1 VKWRSKMKL
10 DFNLQI
16 TQKQGLALTA
26 QVQQAIKLLQMTNL
40 EICEFVEEQFQDNP
54 FVEEQTFSDTDEKM
68 KIDENTSNAVDKTL
82 EETPYG
88 KTENMNKVSTE
99 NQFETGEAYKPQ
111 STVRKE
117 SSDFDAVALIADN
130 KKSLYAHC
138 LEFCGNLT
146 LDPNQQV
153 IAHKLIEEM
162 DVTGWINTEIGLIA
176 RELNEELETVQLVL
190 SKLQEIEPAGL
201 FARNL
206 KECLTLQAVDK
217 KIFCGIMKSVLENL
231 HLIGSG
237 KFELL
242 RQRSGCSA
250 DELSIIFK
258 KIKSFDPKPGLQFDS
273 SDCVIREPDL
283 RVRET
288 VDGWAVELNNSTLP
302 NVKISKEYAK
312 KVTQR
317 VEEKSEREFIREKI
331 TEAKWLQN
339 AINKRNETMLTVGSE
354 IIKRQTAFLE
364 KGAEY
369 IQPMILN
376 DIAEAVGLHE
386 STISRVTTG
395 SLIQTPRGTLE
406 LKSFFSVGIKQSN
419 GSDQAS
425 AASIKFRIKKLI
437 EQENPDKPISDDAIV
452 ETLSQIGIDVARR
465 TVAKYR
471 KIENIPSS
479 FARKRRNIIE
489 GIAN

>member
-1 VKWRSKMKL
+1 MKL

-16 TQKQGLALTA
+16 TQKQGLTLTA

-40 EICEFVEEQFQDNP
+40 EICEFVDEQFQDNP
-54 FVEEQTFSDTDEKM
+54 FVEEHSFSDTIAKTKPADAKNNE
-68 KIDENTSNAVDKTL
+68 IDKTL
-82 EETPYG
+82 EQTPYG
-88 KTENMNKVSTE
+88 KTANVNTVSKE

-117 SSDFDAVALIADN
+117 SSDFDAVTLIADN

-138 LEFCGNLT
+138 LEYCRNLP
-146 LDPNQQV
+146 LCPDEQI
-153 IAHKLIEEM
+153 IAHKLIEELEL
-162 DVTGWINTEIGLIA
+162 TGWITTEIELIA
-176 RELNEELETVQLVL
+176 RELNLESETVQRVL

-206 KECLTLQAVDK
+206 KECLTLQAIDK
-217 KIFCGIMKSVLENL
+217 NTFCGTMKSVLENL

-242 RQRSGCSA
+242 RQRSGCSV

-273 SDCVIREPDL
+273 SDAVIREPDL
-283 RVRET
+283 HVKET
-288 VDGWAVELNNSTLP
+288 LDGWTVELNNSTLP
-302 NVKISKEYAK
+302 NVQIAKEYAK
-312 KVTQR
+312 KVTQQ
-317 VEEKSEREFIREKI
+317 VTEKSEREFIREKI

-339 AINKRNETMLTVGSE
+339 AINKRNETMLKVGAE
-354 IIKRQTAFLE
+354 IIKRQTAFLTR
-364 KGAEY
+364 GAEY

-376 DIAEAVGLHE
+376 DIAEAVGMHE

-406 LKSFFSVGIKQSN
+406 LKSFFSVGVKQRN
-419 GSDQAS
+419 GSDPTS
-425 AASIKFRIKKLI
+425 AASIRHRIKKLI
-437 EQENPDKPISDDAIV
+437 ENENPKTPISDELLVD
-452 ETLSQIGIDVARR
+452 TLAKDGIEVARR
-465 TVAKYR
+465 TIAKYR
-471 KIENIPSS
+471 KLEKIPSS
-479 FARKRRNIIE
+479 FKRKRQNLINGTVI
-489 GIAN
+489 

>member
-1 VKWRSKMKL
+1 MKL

-16 TQKQGLALTA
+16 TQKQGLTLTA

-40 EICEFVEEQFQDNP
+40 EICEFVDEQFLDNP
-54 FVEEQTFSDTDEKM
+54 FVEESAFSDNQEQK
-68 KIDENTSNAVDKTL
+68 KPVENKSNDIDKTF
-82 EETPYG
+82 EQAPYG
-88 KTENMNKVSTE
+88 NTENLNTVSKE

-117 SSDFDAVALIADN
+117 SNDFDAVTLIADN

-138 LEFCGNLT
+138 LEFCGNLA
-146 LDPNQQV
+146 LDRNEQV

-162 DVTGWINTEIGLIA
+162 DVTGWITTDIELIA
-176 RELNEELETVQLVL
+176 RELNSETETVLFVL
-190 SKLQEIEPAGL
+190 SKLQQIEPAGL

-206 KECLTLQAVDK
+206 RECLKLQAIDK
-217 KIFCGIMKSVLENL
+217 NIFCSTMKSVLGNL

-237 KFELL
+237 KFDLL
-242 RQRSGCSA
+242 RQRSGCST
-250 DELSIIFK
+250 DELSSIFK

-273 SDCVIREPDL
+273 SDAVIREPDL
-283 RVRET
+283 HVKET
-288 VDGWAVELNNSTLP
+288 ADGWTVELNNSTLP
-302 NVKISKEYAK
+302 NVKISKEYAQTLTR
-312 KVTQR
+312 KVT
-317 VEEKSEREFIREKI
+317 EKSEREFIREKI

-339 AINKRNETMLTVGSE
+339 AINKRNETMLKVGSE

-364 KGAEY
+364 KGAGY

-376 DIAEAVGLHE
+376 DIAEAVNMHE

-406 LKSFFSVGIKQSN
+406 LKSFFSVGVSQGS
-419 GSDQAS
+419 GSDPESAS
-425 AASIKFRIKKLI
+425 SIKFRIMKLV
-437 EQENPDKPISDDAIV
+437 EQEDPNSPISDDKIV
-452 ETLSQIGIDVARR
+452 EVLSNEGVNVARR

-471 KIENIPSS
+471 KVQNIPSS
-479 FARKRRNIIE
+479 FARKRRNILD
-489 GIAN
+489 GIAC